1 MTVVTKPTTGVS
13 IHLMTIT
20 VLMTAFSAMEMNSAI
35 RRTTVLL
42 PVIPVLMAR
51 PVTKTM
57 VPAFSD
63 RCVVMVLKIKERT
76 VMMAM
81 LKMVTA
87 AVPSVRSNQREVHV
101 PTISTAT
108 EMRLVME
115 MAPARQEHR
124 LTAVMGLTV
133 PLIPVTR
140 SKRFV

>member
-51 PVTKTM
+51 PVTKPT

-115 MAPARQEHR
+115 MAPARQEYR

-140 SKRFV
+140 SMRFV

>member
-1 MTVVTKPTTGVS
+1 MTPVTKPTTGVS

-140 SKRFV
+140 SMRFV